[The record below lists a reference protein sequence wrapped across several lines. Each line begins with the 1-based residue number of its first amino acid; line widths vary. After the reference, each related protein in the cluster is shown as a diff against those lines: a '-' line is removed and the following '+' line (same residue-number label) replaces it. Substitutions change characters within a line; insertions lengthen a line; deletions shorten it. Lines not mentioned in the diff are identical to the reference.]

1 LRWRVASSRH
11 VASNDDKKRNFKSI
25 EEKEEEEESA
35 GKMYLYVANP
45 KSLATLTTTPTPW
58 R

>member
-11 VASNDDKKRNFKSI
+11 VASNDDKKKDFKSI
-25 EEKEEEEESA
+25 EEKEEEESA
-35 GKMYLYVANP
+35 GKMYLYDANP